1 MNPIVDSGPITSSDQ
16 IIESAIV
23 LAGKTGKKMVAVPG
37 ASDVDVLGALSSAN
51 ADGILDAALFGDRE
65 KIKRA
70 ADEGRVDISK
80 FTVIHEED
88 PGRATYGAVKMAADG
103 DADVIMKGFVSTSA
117 LLKTVLARDFDLR
130 TNNLVSHAAVL
141 DIPGYHKLLS
151 MTDGGMVVRP
161 DLDQK
166 IQIAENAILVAKALG
181 LKPVKVA
188 ISGAIDRVSEDIPQT
203 IEASE
208 VQARMEMRDY
218 EDVLVQGPLTFDAA
232 TSSEICK
239 AKKVTGRV
247 AGDADIFVVNTI
259 EECNIIAKS
268 LINFVDAVFAG
279 VIVGAKVPVS
289 LVSRTDTIKNKKAS
303 VSIACLVA
311 EYYRRTGVIGGK
323 R

>member
-117 LLKTVLARDFDLR
+117 LL
-130 TNNLVSHAAVL
+130 
-141 DIPGYHKLLS
+141 
-151 MTDGGMVVRP
+151 
-161 DLDQK
+161 
-166 IQIAENAILVAKALG
+166 
-181 LKPVKVA
+181 
-188 ISGAIDRVSEDIPQT
+188 
-203 IEASE
+203 
-208 VQARMEMRDY
+208 
-218 EDVLVQGPLTFDAA
+218 PLTQI
-232 TSSEICK
+232 S
-239 AKKVTGRV
+239 
-247 AGDADIFVVNTI
+247 
-259 EECNIIAKS
+259 
-268 LINFVDAVFAG
+268 
-279 VIVGAKVPVS
+279 
-289 LVSRTDTIKNKKAS
+289 
-303 VSIACLVA
+303 
-311 EYYRRTGVIGGK
+311 
-323 R
+323 